1 MMKFYFILFEAVRAR
16 AHTHTQVSEVSRASS
31 RYSNSLLRIGD
42 EIKTRGA
49 SNLKEH

>member
-16 AHTHTQVSEVSRASS
+16 APTQVSEVSRASS

-42 EIKTRGA
+42 ERKTRVA